1 MTDTSERAGR
11 FIVVGVDGSEPSL
24 GALRWAAEQARLTGA
39 SLRVLM
45 AWEISSSS
53 GWAPTFPIDYD
64 PEATARH
71 VLNDAITSTLGT
83 APAIAVEAIVK
94 EGRAAPL
101 LLAEAHGADLLVV
114 GTHGHG
120 AFAGL
125 LLGSVPEHLLRH
137 APCAVV
143 IVRCGEP
150 EQ

>member
-1 MTDTSERAGR
+1 MTDTSERVGR

-53 GWAPTFPIDYD
+53 GWAATFPIDYD

-71 VLNDAITSTLGT
+71 LLNDAITSTLGA
-83 APAIAVEAIVK
+83 APVIAVEAIVK

-137 APCAVV
+137 APCAIV

-150 EQ
+150 GQ